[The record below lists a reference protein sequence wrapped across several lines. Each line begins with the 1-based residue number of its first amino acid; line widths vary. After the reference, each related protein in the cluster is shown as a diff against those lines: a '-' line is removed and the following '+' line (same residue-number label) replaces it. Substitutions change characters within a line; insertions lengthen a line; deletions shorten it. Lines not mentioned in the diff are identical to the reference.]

1 VDEYARDRKATTE
14 PVAPEEPGGAA
25 LESAAKSGGVAG
37 VTGAAALAGVEITEE
52 EIREA
57 ATEAPAERVMAL
69 EPAPE
74 LETAAGPTAPPTRR
88 RGSSQTE

>member
-1 VDEYARDRKATTE
+1 VDEFARDRKASTE

-37 VTGAAALAGVEITEE
+37 VTGAAALAGVELTEE

-57 ATEAPAERVMAL
+57 ATETLQAPERQTAASAGAPEIAA
-69 EPAPE
+69 EPA
-74 LETAAGPTAPPTRR
+74 AAPRR
-88 RGSSQTE
+88 RASRADE